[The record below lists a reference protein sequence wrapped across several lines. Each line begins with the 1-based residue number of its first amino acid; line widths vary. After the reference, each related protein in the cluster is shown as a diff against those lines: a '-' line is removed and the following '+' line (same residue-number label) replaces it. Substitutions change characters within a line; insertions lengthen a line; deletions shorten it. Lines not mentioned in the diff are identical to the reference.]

1 MLPVE
6 RREHILTYVE
16 EKGCAN
22 IEEMALN
29 FDVSQM
35 TIRRDIRTLE
45 QEDKLRVTYGG
56 AVSKS
61 FLMEDIP
68 YEKKNAVNKQEKK
81 SIAYEAQ
88 KLVKDGQIILL
99 DAGTSTIALAK
110 LLMRMKVT
118 VITTDLKIALQ
129 MSDSSTAKVYTTG
142 GSVSAITKAH
152 TDVTALNF
160 LDSINADIAFL
171 ATNSWSLEHG
181 VTTASTDHYYIRRKM
196 LNRAAKT
203 VLLADSSKYGV
214 RSMKTICPLS
224 ELDMIVTD
232 GRFSEENIVAI
243 RAAGGNVMQAVP

>member
-6 RREHILTYVE
+6 RREHILAFVE

-22 IEEMALN
+22 IEEMAER

-68 YEKKNAVNKQEKK
+68 YEKKNAVNIEEKK
-81 SIAYEAQ
+81 SIAHEALKQ
-88 KLVKDGQIILL
+88 IREGQIVLL
-99 DAGTSTIALAK
+99 DSGTSTMALAK
-110 LLMRMKVT
+110 LMMRMKVT

-129 MSDSSTAKVYTTG
+129 LSDSSTVKVFTTG
-142 GSVSAITKAH
+142 GNVSAITKAH
-152 TDVTALNF
+152 TDVAALSF

-171 ATNSWSLEHG
+171 ATNSWSLNNG
-181 VTTASTDHYYIRRKM
+181 VTTASNDHYYIRRKM
-196 LNRAAKT
+196 MERANKT
-203 VLLADSSKYGV
+203 VLLADSSKFGAS
-214 RSMKTICPLS
+214 SMKTIAHLE
-224 ELDMIVTD
+224 ELDCIITD
-232 GRFSEENIVAI
+232 SKFDEDNLAAI
-243 RAAGGNVMQAVP
+243 REAGGNIILPS

>member
-6 RREHILTYVE
+6 RREHILAFVE

-22 IEEMALN
+22 IEEMALR

-68 YEKKNAVNKQEKK
+68 YEKKNAVNIEEKK
-81 SIAYEAQ
+81 SIAHEAL
-88 KLVKDGQIILL
+88 KHIREGQIILL
-99 DAGTSTIALAK
+99 DAGTSTMALAK
-110 LLMRMKVT
+110 MLMRMKVT

-129 MSDSSTAKVYTTG
+129 LSDSTTAKVYTTG
-142 GSVSAITKAH
+142 GHVSAITKAH

-160 LDSINADIAFL
+160 LDSINADVAFL
-171 ATNSWSLEHG
+171 ATNSWSLENG
-181 VTTASTDHYYIRRKM
+181 VTTASTENYYIRHKM
-196 LNRAAKT
+196 LSRANRKI
-203 VLLADSSKYGV
+203 LLADSSKYGAS
-214 RSMKTICPLS
+214 SMKTICKL
-224 ELDMIVTD
+224 EDLDCIITD
-232 GRFSEENIVAI
+232 SKFDEENMAAI
-243 RAAGGNVMQAVP
+243 REIGGNIVLPS

>member
-6 RREHILTYVE
+6 RREHILSYVE

-22 IEEMALN
+22 IEEMASK

-68 YEKKNAVNKQEKK
+68 YEKKNAVNIEEKK

-88 KLVKDGQIILL
+88 KLVREGQIVLL
-99 DAGTSTIALAK
+99 DAGTSTMALAK
-110 LLMRMKVT
+110 MLMRMKVT
-118 VITTDLKIALQ
+118 IITPDLKIALQ
-129 MSDSSTAKVYTTG
+129 LSDSTTAKVYTTG
-142 GSVSAITKAH
+142 GLVSAITKAH
-152 TDVTALNF
+152 TDTSALSF
-160 LDSINADIAFL
+160 LESINADISFL

-181 VTTASTDHYYIRRKM
+181 VTTASTDHYFIRRKM
-196 LNRAAKT
+196 LERASRNI
-203 VLLADSSKYGV
+203 LLADSSKFGAS
-214 RSMKTICPLS
+214 SMKTICALD
-224 ELDMIVTD
+224 ELDTIITD
-232 GRFSEENIVAI
+232 GRFDEESMAAI
-243 RAAGGNVMQAVP
+243 KAAGGNIVRAG

>member
-68 YEKKNAVNKQEKK
+68 YEKKNAVNIEEKK

-110 LLMRMKVT
+110 LLMRMKIT
-118 VITTDLKIALQ
+118 VITTDLKIALL

-152 TDVTALNF
+152 TDVTALSF

-171 ATNSWSLEHG
+171 ATNSWSLDHG
-181 VTTASTDHYYIRRKM
+181 VTTASADHFYIRRKM
-196 LNRAAKT
+196 MDRTAKK
-203 VLLADSSKYGV
+203 VLLADSSKFGA

-232 GRFSEENIVAI
+232 SRFSEESIAAI
-243 RAAGGNVMQAVP
+243 RAAGCNIMQAAP

>member
-6 RREHILTYVE
+6 RREHILAFVE

-22 IEEMALN
+22 IEEMAER

-68 YEKKNAVNKQEKK
+68 YEKKNAVNIEEKK
-81 SIAYEAQ
+81 SIAHEALKQ
-88 KLVKDGQIILL
+88 IREGQIVLL
-99 DAGTSTIALAK
+99 DSGTSTMALAK
-110 LLMRMKVT
+110 LMMRMKVT

-129 MSDSSTAKVYTTG
+129 LSDSSTVKVFTTG
-142 GSVSAITKAH
+142 GNVSAITKAH
-152 TDVTALNF
+152 TDVAALSF

-171 ATNSWSLEHG
+171 ATNSWSLNNG
-181 VTTASTDHYYIRRKM
+181 VTTASNDHYYIRRKM
-196 LNRAAKT
+196 MERANKT
-203 VLLADSSKYGV
+203 VLLADSSKFGAS
-214 RSMKTICPLS
+214 SMKTIASLD
-224 ELDMIVTD
+224 ELDCIITD
-232 GRFSEENIVAI
+232 SKFDEENLAAI
-243 RAAGGNVMQAVP
+243 REAGGNIILPS

>member
-6 RREHILTYVE
+6 RREHILAYVE

-22 IEEMALN
+22 IEEMALK

-68 YEKKNAVNKQEKK
+68 YEKKNAVNIEEKK
-81 SIAYEAQ
+81 SIAYEAH
-88 KLVKDGQIILL
+88 KLVKEGQIVLL
-99 DAGTSTIALAK
+99 DAGTSTMALAK

-118 VITTDLKIALQ
+118 IITTDLKIALQ
-129 MSDSSTAKVYTTG
+129 LSDSSTAKVYTTG
-142 GSVSAITKAH
+142 GNVSAITKAH
-152 TDVTALNF
+152 TDVTALSF

-196 LNRAAKT
+196 LARANRK
-203 VLLADSSKYGV
+203 VLLADSSKYGAS
-214 RSMKTICPLS
+214 SMKTICPLD
-224 ELDMIVTD
+224 ELDVIVTD
-232 GRFSEENIVAI
+232 NKFSDENVQAI
-243 RAAGGNVMQAVP
+243 KEVGGNLIMAS

>member
-6 RREHILTYVE
+6 RREHILAYVE

-22 IEEMALN
+22 IEEMALK

-45 QEDKLRVTYGG
+45 REDKLRVTYGG

-68 YEKKNAVNKQEKK
+68 YEKKNAVNIEEKK
-81 SIAYEAQ
+81 SIAYEAH
-88 KLVKDGQIILL
+88 KLVREGQIVLL
-99 DAGTSTIALAK
+99 DAGTSTMALAK

-129 MSDSSTAKVYTTG
+129 LSDSTTAKVYTTG
-142 GSVSAITKAH
+142 GNVSAITKAH
-152 TDVTALNF
+152 TDVTALTF

-196 LNRAAKT
+196 LTRANRK

-214 RSMKTICPLS
+214 SSMKTICSLD
-224 ELDMIVTD
+224 ELDVIISD
-232 GRFSEENIVAI
+232 NKFSHDNVRAI
-243 RAAGGNVMQAVP
+243 QETGGNLVMAP

>member
-6 RREHILTYVE
+6 RREHILAYVE

-22 IEEMALN
+22 IEEMASK

-68 YEKKNAVNKQEKK
+68 YEKKNAVNIEEKK
-81 SIAYEAQ
+81 SIASEAF
-88 KLVKDGQIILL
+88 KHIREGQIVLL
-99 DAGTSTIALAK
+99 DAGTSTMALAK
-110 LLMRMKVT
+110 MLMRMKVT
-118 VITTDLKIALQ
+118 VITPDLKIALQ
-129 MSDSSTAKVYTTG
+129 LSDSTTAKVYTTG
-142 GSVSAITKAH
+142 GLVSAITKAH
-152 TDVTALNF
+152 TDVAALSF
-160 LDSINADIAFL
+160 LDSINADVVFL

-196 LNRAAKT
+196 LERANRKI
-203 VLLADSSKYGV
+203 LLADSSKYGAS
-214 RSMKTICPLS
+214 SMKTICQLD
-224 ELDMIVTD
+224 ELDTIITD
-232 GRFSEENIVAI
+232 SRFHDENITAIEEAGGQLI
-243 RAAGGNVMQAVP
+243 RA

>member
-35 TIRRDIRTLE
+35 TIRRDIRTVE

-68 YEKKNAVNKQEKK
+68 YEKKNAVNIEEKK

-88 KLVKDGQIILL
+88 KLVKDGQIVLL
-99 DAGTSTIALAK
+99 DAGTSTMALAK

-152 TDVTALNF
+152 TDVTALSF

-196 LNRAAKT
+196 LKRAAKK
-203 VLLADSSKYGV
+203 VLLADSSKYGA
-214 RSMKTICPLS
+214 RSMKTICQLN
-224 ELDMIVTD
+224 ELDMIVTEQ
-232 GRFSEENIVAI
+232 G
-243 RAAGGNVMQAVP
+243 AVFPED

>member
-6 RREHILTYVE
+6 RREHILSFVE

-22 IEEMALN
+22 IEEMASK

-68 YEKKNAVNKQEKK
+68 YEKKNAVNIEEKK
-81 SIAYEAQ
+81 SIASEAF
-88 KLVKDGQIILL
+88 KLIREGQIVLL
-99 DAGTSTIALAK
+99 DAGTSTMALAK
-110 LLMRMKVT
+110 MLMRMKVT
-118 VITTDLKIALQ
+118 VITPDLKIALHL
-129 MSDSSTAKVYTTG
+129 SDSTTAKVYTTG
-142 GSVSAITKAH
+142 GLVSAITKAH
-152 TDVTALNF
+152 NDVSALNF
-160 LDSINADIAFL
+160 LDSINADITFL

-196 LNRAAKT
+196 LERANRKI
-203 VLLADSSKYGV
+203 LLADSSKYGAS
-214 RSMKTICPLS
+214 SMKTICSL
-224 ELDMIVTD
+224 EDLDGIITD
-232 GRFSEENIVAI
+232 SRFHDENLDAI
-243 RAAGGNVMQAVP
+243 RAAGGTISRA

>member
-6 RREHILTYVE
+6 RREHILAFVE

-22 IEEMALN
+22 IEEMATR

-68 YEKKNAVNKQEKK
+68 YEKKNAVNVEEKK
-81 SIAYEAQ
+81 SIAHEAL
-88 KLVKDGQIILL
+88 KHVREGQIILL
-99 DAGTSTIALAK
+99 DAGTSTMALAK
-110 LLMRMKVT
+110 QLMRMKVT
-118 VITTDLKIALQ
+118 VITPDLKIALQ
-129 MSDSSTAKVYTTG
+129 LSDSATAKVYTTG
-142 GSVSAITKAH
+142 GNVCTITKAH

-160 LDSINADIAFL
+160 LNNINADIAFI
-171 ATNSWSLEHG
+171 ATNSWSLANG

-196 LNRAAKT
+196 LERATRK
-203 VLLADSSKYGV
+203 VLLADSSKYGAS
-214 RSMKTICPLS
+214 SMKTICRLD
-224 ELDMIVTD
+224 ELDCIITD
-232 GRFSEENIVAI
+232 TKFEGENLHAI
-243 RAAGGNVMQAVP
+243 REAGGNIVVPS